1 MVFNTNPSQQLDRNL
16 RTLPS
21 DFGGFRNDA
30 VNTLNAALL
39 KNTSLGH
46 GVTVQ
51 LRAETFNAFDRVQFA
66 SPVMAPTNANFG
78 RIIRQVNAPR
88 SFQFAIRMMW

>member
-1 MVFNTNPSQQLDRNL
+1 V
-16 RTLPS
+16 
-21 DFGGFRNDA
+21 RNDA
-30 VNTLNAALL
+30 IDTLNAALL
-39 KNTSLGH
+39 KNTSLGN

-78 RIIRQVNAPR
+78 RITSKVNAPR
-88 SFQFAIRMMW
+88 SFQFAVRMTW